1 MCHLK
6 LDMLYSLI
14 YIGWKYRF
22 SGFSENLRNETDAR
36 VTNAFRVDITCHVV
50 RCKQIRSGAYFSR
63 QKWTFCD
70 IFLSCW
76 DCESD
81 WLAGSRERSIK
92 DRKMDLSDNDI
103 QRIVER
109 LRPSLPQI
117 LQNQSFGTT
126 QQTQSSST
134 PTAQTSSA
142 ATEAAALSQLFRRPS
157 YVQRHRYT
165 TPYQRNSSRRP
176 TSTTTSNRTNNH
188 SGPDRGVAFREIILL
203 PNPLMDNVP
212 RGREKLSLEE
222 RGLVVSGH
230 PVSRSLS
237 QRDLISSFEAL
248 FAHVLHNVTSNPK

>member
-1 MCHLK
+1 MPLK
-6 LDMLYSLI
+6 NRY
-14 YIGWKYRF
+14 
-22 SGFSENLRNETDAR
+22 
-36 VTNAFRVDITCHVV
+36 VV
-50 RCKQIRSGAYFSR
+50 RPEIYRLKISICSPIRSLFRKSSGRDRRARHETVSRRYHMSRRPLQTKLQGPTFSR
-63 QKWTFCD
+63 QKCSFCD

-76 DCESD
+76 DCEREL
-81 WLAGSRERSIK
+81 LAESQE

-117 LQNQSFGTT
+117 LQNQSVGTT
-126 QQTQSSST
+126 QQIQSSPT
-134 PTAQTSSA
+134 PTGQTSSA

-165 TPYQRNSSRRP
+165 TPYQRNGSRRP
-176 TSTTTSNRTNNH
+176 TSTTTSNRTNNQ
-188 SGPDRGVAFREIILL
+188 SGPDRGVAFREVILL

-212 RGREKLSLEE
+212 RGREKLCLEE